1 MSDILSFNGDLILAN
16 TLNIILLLK
25 SSYIVLFLTGSINCS
40 GSLKY
45 FGVYIVNPIY
55 SLSSYLM

>member
-16 TLNIILLLK
+16 TLSIILLLK

-55 SLSSYLM
+55 YLS